1 MFKPITARLL
11 SLALLGL
18 GISPNASHAA
28 PAAYPDR
35 PIRLVVPYPAGG
47 AADTVARTLAAP
59 LGAKLGQT
67 IVVDNRPGASG
78 VIGAGAVAKAAPDGY
93 TLLLD
98 ATAHSVNPSL
108 QARLPYDTAKDFAP
122 ISLVVLVP
130 NLLVVPPN
138 SPFKSPKDIITAAKA
153 KPGKLTYAS
162 AGPGTAQHLAAELF
176 GQQSGLSLLHVPYKG
191 GAPALSDL
199 MGGQVDMMFSNM
211 AASYPLVAGKK
222 LKVLAT
228 TGTKRSAALPD
239 TPTLAESGLPG
250 YQVYEWNG
258 LFAPAGTPQAIVD
271 RLSALTREVLNS
283 PEVSQRLAAVGAEPA
298 GSRPEDFRK
307 FVEGETAKWAKVI
320 KQGGIRAE

>member
-108 QARLPYDTAKDFAP
+108 QARLPYDTVKDFAP

-138 SPFKSPKDIITAAKA
+138 SPFTSPKDIVNAAKA

-176 GQQSGLSLLHVPYKG
+176 RQQSGLNLLHVPYKG

-239 TPTLAESGLPG
+239 TPTIAESGLPG

-283 PEVSQRLAAVGAEPA
+283 PEVSKRLAAIGAEPA

-320 KQGGIRAE
+320 KQGSIRAE

>member
-108 QARLPYDTAKDFAP
+108 QARLPYDTVKDFAP

-138 SPFKSPKDIITAAKA
+138 SPFKSPKDIVNAAKA

-176 GQQSGLSLLHVPYKG
+176 RQQSGLNLLHVPYKG

-239 TPTLAESGLPG
+239 TPTIAESGLPG

-283 PEVSQRLAAVGAEPA
+283 PEVSKRLAAIGAEPA

-320 KQGGIRAE
+320 KQGSIRAE

>member
-108 QARLPYDTAKDFAP
+108 QARLPYDTVKDFAP

-130 NLLVVPPN
+130 NLLVVPPD
-138 SPFKSPKDIITAAKA
+138 SPFKSPKDIVNAAKA

-176 GQQSGLSLLHVPYKG
+176 GQQSGLNLLHVPYKG

-239 TPTLAESGLPG
+239 TPTIAESGLPG

-283 PEVSQRLAAVGAEPA
+283 PEVSQRLAAIGAEPA

-320 KQGGIRAE
+320 KQGSIRAE

>member
-1 MFKPITARLL
+1 MFKPFTGAV
-11 SLALLGL
+11 LGL
-18 GISPNASHAA
+18 TLLCAVTSAS
-28 PAAYPDR
+28 AAYPDH

-47 AADTVARTLAAP
+47 AADTVARIVAAP

-67 IVVDNRPGASG
+67 VVVDNRPGASG

-108 QARLPYDTAKDFAP
+108 QPKLPYDTAKDFAP

-138 SPFKSPKDIITAAKA
+138 SPFNSPKDIVARAKA
-153 KPGKLTYAS
+153 TPGKLTYAS
-162 AGPGTAQHLAAELF
+162 AGSGTAQHLAAELF
-176 GQQSGLSLLHVPYKG
+176 RQQSGLNMLHVPYKG

-211 AASYPLVAGKK
+211 AASYPLVSGKK

-228 TGTKRSAALPD
+228 TGTKRSAALPNV
-239 TPTLAESGLPG
+239 PTIAESGLAG

-258 LFAPAGTPQAIVD
+258 LFAPARTPTDIIEKINKAT
-271 RLSALTREVLNS
+271 LEVLAQ
-283 PEVSQRLAAVGAEPA
+283 PDIKERLAAIGAEA
-298 GSRPEDFRK
+298 SGSRPGEFHK
-307 FVEGETAKWAKVI
+307 FLDAETAKWANVI
-320 KQGGIRAE
+320 KQGNIRPE

>member
-11 SLALLGL
+11 SFALLGL
-18 GISPNASHAA
+18 GIFANAAS
-28 PAAYPDR
+28 AAYPDR

-59 LGAKLGQT
+59 LGVKLGQT

-138 SPFKSPKDIITAAKA
+138 SPFKSPKDIVAAAKA

-176 GQQSGLSLLHVPYKG
+176 RQQSGLDLLHVPYKG

-239 TPTLAESGLPG
+239 TPTIAESGLPG

-283 PEVSQRLAAVGAEPA
+283 PEISQRLAAIGADPA

>member
-28 PAAYPDR
+28 TAAYPDR

-78 VIGAGAVAKAAPDGY
+78 VIGAGTVAKAAPDGY

-138 SPFKSPKDIITAAKA
+138 SPFKSPKDIVTAAKA

-176 GQQSGLSLLHVPYKG
+176 RQQSGLNLLHVPYKG

-239 TPTLAESGLPG
+239 TPTIAESGFPG

-283 PEVSQRLAAVGAEPA
+283 PEVSQRLAAIGAEPA

-320 KQGGIRAE
+320 KQGSIRAE

>member
-1 MFKPITARLL
+1 ML

>member
-11 SLALLGL
+11 SFALLGL

-108 QARLPYDTAKDFAP
+108 QARLPYDTVKDFAP

-138 SPFKSPKDIITAAKA
+138 SPFNSPKDIVTAAKA
-153 KPGKLTYAS
+153 TPGKLTYAS

-176 GQQSGLSLLHVPYKG
+176 RQQSGLNLLHVPYKG

-283 PEVSQRLAAVGAEPA
+283 PEVSKRLAAIGAEPA

-320 KQGGIRAE
+320 KQGSIRAE

>member
-1 MFKPITARLL
+1 MFKSITRGLAG
-11 SLALLGL
+11 LALLCGATC
-18 GISPNASHAA
+18 AS
-28 PAAYPDR
+28 AAYPDR

-47 AADTVARTLAAP
+47 AADTVARIIAAP
-59 LGAKLGQT
+59 LGIKLGQT

-108 QARLPYDTAKDFAP
+108 QPKLPYDTAKDFAP

-138 SPFKSPKDIITAAKA
+138 SPFNSPKDIVAQAKA
-153 KPGKLTYAS
+153 TPGKLTYAS
-162 AGPGTAQHLAAELF
+162 AGSGTAQHLAAELF
-176 GQQSGLSLLHVPYKG
+176 RQQSGLNMLHVPYKG

-211 AASYPLVAGKK
+211 AASYPLVSGKK

-239 TPTLAESGLPG
+239 IPTIAESGLPG

-258 LFAPAGTPQAIVD
+258 LFAPAGT
-271 RLSALTREVLNS
+271 SAKIIETINKATIEVM
-283 PEVSQRLAAVGAEPA
+283 SQPAVKERLAAIGAE
-298 GSRPEDFRK
+298 GSANKPDEFRA
-307 FVEGETAKWAKVI
+307 FLEAEQAKWAKVI
-320 KQGGIRAE
+320 KQGNIRPE

>member
-138 SPFKSPKDIITAAKA
+138 SPFESPKDIVTAAKA

-176 GQQSGLSLLHVPYKG
+176 RQQSGLNLLHVPYKG

-239 TPTLAESGLPG
+239 TPTIAESGLPG

-283 PEVSQRLAAVGAEPA
+283 PEVSKRLAAIGAEPA

-320 KQGGIRAE
+320 KQGSIRAE

>member
-108 QARLPYDTAKDFAP
+108 QPRLPYDTVKDFAP

-130 NLLVVPPN
+130 NLLVVPPD
-138 SPFKSPKDIITAAKA
+138 SPFKSPKDIVAAAKA

-176 GQQSGLSLLHVPYKG
+176 GQQSGLKLLHVPYKG

-239 TPTLAESGLPG
+239 TPTIAESGLPG

-283 PEVSQRLAAVGAEPA
+283 PEVSQRLAAIGAEPA

-320 KQGGIRAE
+320 KQGSIRAE

>member
-108 QARLPYDTAKDFAP
+108 QARLPYDTVKDFAP

-138 SPFKSPKDIITAAKA
+138 SPFESPKAIVNAAKA

-176 GQQSGLSLLHVPYKG
+176 RQQSGLNLLHVPYKG

-239 TPTLAESGLPG
+239 TPTIAESGLPG

-283 PEVSQRLAAVGAEPA
+283 PEVSKRLAAIGAEPA
-298 GSRPEDFRK
+298 DSRPEDFRK

-320 KQGGIRAE
+320 KQGSIRAE

>member
-1 MFKPITARLL
+1 MFKPLTAGMMAFALL
-11 SLALLGL
+11 SAA
-18 GISPNASHAA
+18 ASAN
-28 PAAYPDR
+28 AAYPDH

-47 AADTVARTLAAP
+47 AADTVARIVAAP

-122 ISLVVLVP
+122 ISLVVQVP

-138 SPFKSPKDIITAAKA
+138 SPFNSPKDIVAAAKA

-162 AGPGTAQHLAAELF
+162 AGSGTAQHLAAELF
-176 GQQSGLSLLHVPYKG
+176 RQQSGLSMLHVPYKG

-199 MGGQVDMMFSNM
+199 MGAQVDMMFSNM
-211 AASYPLVAGKK
+211 AASYPLVSGKK

-239 TPTLAESGLPG
+239 VPTIAESGLPG

-258 LFAPAGTPQAIVD
+258 LFAPAQTPAAIVEKIS
-271 RLSALTREVLNS
+271 SATREVLAQ
-283 PEVSQRLAAVGAEPA
+283 PEVRQKLAGIGAEPA
-298 GSRPEDFRK
+298 GSRPEEFRK
-307 FVEGETAKWAKVI
+307 FLDAETAKWAGVI
-320 KQGGIRAE
+320 KQGNIRAE

>member
-1 MFKPITARLL
+1 MFKSITRGMAG
-11 SLALLGL
+11 LALLCAAAH
-18 GISPNASHAA
+18 AS
-28 PAAYPDR
+28 AAYPDR

-47 AADTVARTLAAP
+47 AADTVARIVAAP
-59 LGAKLGQT
+59 LGTKLGQT

-108 QARLPYDTAKDFAP
+108 QPKLPYDTAKDFAP

-130 NLLVVPPN
+130 NLMVVPPN
-138 SPFKSPKDIITAAKA
+138 SPFNSPKDIVARAKA
-153 KPGKLTYAS
+153 TPGKLTYAS
-162 AGPGTAQHLAAELF
+162 AGSGTAQHLAAELF
-176 GQQSGLSLLHVPYKG
+176 RQQSGLNMLHVPYKG

-211 AASYPLVAGKK
+211 AASYPLVSGKK

-239 TPTLAESGLPG
+239 IPTIAESGLPG

-258 LFAPAGTPQAIVD
+258 LFAPAGTSAEIVGTINKAIV
-271 RLSALTREVLNS
+271 EVM
-283 PEVSQRLAAVGAEPA
+283 SQPAVKERLAAIGAEA
-298 GSRPEDFRK
+298 SANKPEEFRA
-307 FVEGETAKWAKVI
+307 FLEAEQAKWAKVI
-320 KQGGIRAE
+320 KQGNIRPD

>member
-18 GISPNASHAA
+18 GISANAAHAA
-28 PAAYPDR
+28 PATYPDR

-138 SPFKSPKDIITAAKA
+138 SPFKSPKDIVAAAKA

-176 GQQSGLSLLHVPYKG
+176 RQQSGLDLLHVPYKG

-239 TPTLAESGLPG
+239 TPTIAESGLPG

-283 PEVSQRLAAVGAEPA
+283 PEVSQRLAAIGAEPA

-307 FVEGETAKWAKVI
+307 FVESETAKWAKVI

>member
-18 GISPNASHAA
+18 GILPNASHAA

-108 QARLPYDTAKDFAP
+108 QAHLPYDTVKDFAP

-130 NLLVVPPN
+130 TLLVVPPN
-138 SPFKSPKDIITAAKA
+138 SPFKSPKDIVNAAKA

-176 GQQSGLSLLHVPYKG
+176 GQQSGLNLLHVPYKG

-239 TPTLAESGLPG
+239 TPTIAESGLPG

-283 PEVSQRLAAVGAEPA
+283 PEVSQRLAAIGAEPA

-320 KQGGIRAE
+320 KQGSIRAE